1 MNLKQIILFIAIVLL
16 AGAML
21 FLFSFNSDNPQS
33 AGEEEEVHSS
43 SLEDP
48 YYQAFNRHYKIFSVP
63 VPDHLDFAGEEVPLD
78 RYDIYESLDREL
90 LVNTYWHSNTQLMF
104 KRAFRYFPVFD
115 SILDANDVPRDF
127 RYLAMIESSLA
138 NVVSP
143 AGARGIWQIMRGTA
157 AELGLEVSLEV
168 DERYHLEKATEAACK
183 YLKDSRR
190 RFGSW
195 TLAAAAY
202 NMGNTATARVIN
214 DQKTNNYYDLLL
226 NPETARYM
234 FRILAVK
241 TIYENP
247 TRYGFYFREKDFY
260 PPLKTYTVD
269 VDSSGIDLVDFAL
282 DHDIPYKILRRLNPW
297 LRSNKLTNAAGK
309 TYSIKLPKENGLNY
323 SVILEPYRNNHNI
336 FNDTISVQQIH

>member
-1 MNLKQIILFIAIVLL
+1 MKLKQAFLFIAILLL
-16 AGAML
+16 AGTVV
-21 FLFSFNSDNPQS
+21 FLFSFNTNKREAPAEEGGLP
-33 AGEEEEVHSS
+33 AGVAEEQ
-43 SLEDP
+43 
-48 YYQAFNRHYKIFSVP
+48 YRQAFNRHYKIFSVP
-63 VPDHLDFAGEEVPLD
+63 MPDHIEFAGEVVPLD
-78 RYDIYESLDREL
+78 RFDIHESLDREL

-115 SILDANDVPRDF
+115 SILDANGVPRDF

-143 AGARGIWQIMRGTA
+143 AGARGIWQIMKGTA

-168 DERYHLEKATEAACK
+168 DQRYHLEKSTVAACK
-183 YLKDSRR
+183 YLKDSKK

-202 NMGNTATARVIN
+202 NMGNTATARVVS
-214 DQKTNNYYDLLL
+214 DQKTNNYYDLYL

-247 TRYGFYFREKDFY
+247 TKYGFYFREKDFY
-260 PPLKTYTVD
+260 PPLKTYNVD

-282 DHDIPYKILRRLNPW
+282 AHDIPYKVLKQLNPW
-297 LRSNKLTNAAGK
+297 LRSNKLTNSAGN
-309 TYSIKLPKENGLNY
+309 TYSIKLPLENGLNY
-323 SVILEPYRNNHNI
+323 SALLEPYRGKHTI
-336 FNDTISVQQIH
+336 FNDTLSVQQIH